1 MRKPLDR
8 NIFGDTCRSQVGK
21 KDDVYL
27 VKSILKRTKK
37 NTVGIIVKGPPPFVP
52 SGARFFLAKLGY
64 MVGLGP
70 K

>member
-37 NTVGIIVKGPPPFVP
+37 NTVGIIVKGPPPFC
-52 SGARFFLAKLGY
+52 G
-64 MVGLGP
+64 
-70 K
+70 